1 MVRVE
6 RVGCGHPLTPP
17 AVMPPTMNIDDGD
30 IYLGEFANGALCSV
44 QTSFVTVGN
53 YPGIEARIY
62 GSKAALICR
71 LVEEQGVCETLKV
84 ATADEVEFRD
94 LPIPDRFYPPGGSVR
109 ESWRTLFYA
118 NLVGSFIS
126 EILVRRPRQRG
137 QLRRW
142 GVGAGSHQ
150 RGGAIV
156 SGAKMG
162 QPAARVT
169 PTQALDRFFDHYY
182 RARPVQATFTGVHD
196 HDHRLP
202 DWSPEG
208 LEAQLAEMRDRC
220 ARGLPRPAGLCVATV
235 ARA

>member
-1 MVRVE
+1 MVRATG
-6 RVGCGHPLTPP
+6 R
-17 AVMPPTMNIDDGD
+17 MMRMNIDDGD
-30 IYLGEFANGALCSV
+30 IFLGEFANGALCSV

-71 LVEEQGVCETLKV
+71 LVEEQGICETLKV

-94 LPIPDRFYPPGGSVR
+94 LPIPDRFYPPGGSAR

-118 NLVGSFIS
+118 NLVGELHHRDS
-126 EILVRRPRQRG
+126 VRRPGERG
-137 QLRRW
+137 QLRGRR
-142 GVGAGSHQ
+142 VGAGSDQ

-156 SGAKMG
+156 PGAEMG

-169 PTQALDRFFDHYY
+169 PGVALDRFFEHYY
-182 RARPVQATFTGVHD
+182 RTRPVQATFTGVHE

-208 LEAQLAEMRDRC
+208 LDALVAEMRDLR
-220 ARGLPRPAGLCVATV
+220 AR
-235 ARA
+235 